1 VCSRCLS
8 LIALMLGLAPLS
20 PAAPGQQPTSLPPPG
35 WPALQAQPPLPPEEN
50 ATAVPVHPVGH
61 QPAPLPPPPARGQP
75 APPPERAVLPLPPD
89 PPVARPA
96 DADPRD
102 LGQVPG
108 ATVFVDIQ
116 GPGNV
121 EAGQEW
127 PCMISVRNAGSTRA
141 LQVRVELTLPA
152 GVHYL
157 SADPPARNES
167 SRLVWELG
175 DLEVHGRRSLTVNL
189 KPDAS
194 GREGTVVSLR
204 PEVRFAVPGLQARVV
219 RPDFAV
225 HMTAPS
231 TAPLGGDVTF
241 QITLRNQGSR
251 PVEGVVLQDHLPPG
265 LSHPEGDLIQAELG
279 TLNPGQEKTV
289 SLRVQADRPGRWLNR
304 VQASTRTGHS
314 AQTEVAVL
322 VEETPLRLA
331 LQGPDQGVVGQEME
345 WQVEIANPGDRDVR
359 DIQITQEVPSNLTF
373 VHAEAGGQHDP
384 YRGQILWTIPAL
396 RGKETQTVVFR
407 LRAQQAGELNLVT
420 RSQVAGR
427 NPIDTRRAITIQE
440 MAALTLEVFSYK
452 RTIRVGEETICEMR
466 ILNRGAAPA
475 HEVGVRVRVPAGIRV
490 VALQGPTSGEARGE
504 QILFAPVRELPTRT
518 EVVYRLRVRGQS
530 PSREP
535 MAVELT
541 ADGLPHPLGKE
552 LITEV
557 QR

>member
-1 VCSRCLS
+1 
-8 LIALMLGLAPLS
+8 
-20 PAAPGQQPTSLPPPG
+20 
-35 WPALQAQPPLPPEEN
+35 
-50 ATAVPVHPVGH
+50 
-61 QPAPLPPPPARGQP
+61 
-75 APPPERAVLPLPPD
+75 
-89 PPVARPA
+89 
-96 DADPRD
+96 
-102 LGQVPG
+102 
-108 ATVFVDIQ
+108 
-116 GPGNV
+116 
-121 EAGQEW
+121 
-127 PCMISVRNAGSTRA
+127 
-141 LQVRVELTLPA
+141 
-152 GVHYL
+152 
-157 SADPPARNES
+157 
-167 SRLVWELG
+167 
-175 DLEVHGRRSLTVNL
+175 
-189 KPDAS
+189 
-194 GREGTVVSLR
+194 
-204 PEVRFAVPGLQARVV
+204 
-219 RPDFAV
+219 
-225 HMTAPS
+225 
-231 TAPLGGDVTF
+231 
-241 QITLRNQGSR
+241 
-251 PVEGVVLQDHLPPG
+251 
-265 LSHPEGDLIQAELG
+265 
-279 TLNPGQEKTV
+279 
-289 SLRVQADRPGRWLNR
+289 
-304 VQASTRTGHS
+304 
-314 AQTEVAVL
+314 